1 MEVEDKGVAMRELF
15 TIDLKNYKENGTVG
29 KRPSVRG
36 IIIKDGKI
44 AMMHSLKYDYYKLP
58 GGGIEEGEEL
68 RDTLVREVKEESGLV
83 VKKDSIRE
91 FGYVRRIEKG
101 LFEDIFMQENY
112 YFLCDVE
119 DEVSSQELDDYEAEE
134 GFTLE
139 FVTPEQAINVNNT
152 GDHREKVEKQTFT
165 GMLTREN
172 RVLQM
177 VRAELL

>member
-83 VKKDSIRE
+83 VKKETIKE

-101 LFEDIFMQENY
+101 MFEDIFMQENY

-139 FVTPEQAINVNNT
+139 FATLGNNYKT
-152 GDHREKVEKQTFT
+152 KDVDRF
-165 GMLTREN
+165 N
-172 RVLQM
+172 
-177 VRAELL
+177 

>member
-83 VKKDSIRE
+83 VKKETIKE

-101 LFEDIFMQENY
+101 MFEDIFMQENY

-152 GDHREKVEKQTFT
+152 GDHREKVEKQTFS

>member
-83 VKKDSIRE
+83 VKKETIKE

-101 LFEDIFMQENY
+101 MFEDIFMQENY

-139 FVTPEQAINVNNT
+139 FVTPDHAINVNYT